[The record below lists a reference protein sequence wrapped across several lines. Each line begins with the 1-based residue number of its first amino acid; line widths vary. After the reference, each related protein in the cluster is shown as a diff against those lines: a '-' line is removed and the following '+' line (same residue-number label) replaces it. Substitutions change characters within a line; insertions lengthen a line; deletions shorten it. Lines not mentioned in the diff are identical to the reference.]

1 MCGEGDIAL
10 KRMNKFRTLKMEL
23 FLLCAVAFIICLFF
37 HAITSTVASE
47 LIDSYFSDRQNIEA
61 IEKRNLKSLQKYV
74 TDKEVT
80 LKEIEQIKSWSL
92 HQENV
97 LLKVYFNGYLI
108 YDSI

>member
-1 MCGEGDIAL
+1 MILQKFSIYKECVGKWDIAL

-61 IEKRNLKSLQKYV
+61 IEKKSQVATKICYR
-74 TDKEVT
+74 
-80 LKEIEQIKSWSL
+80 
-92 HQENV
+92 
-97 LLKVYFNGYLI
+97 
-108 YDSI
+108 

>member
-61 IEKRNLKSLQKYV
+61 IEK
-74 TDKEVT
+74 
-80 LKEIEQIKSWSL
+80 EISSRYKNMLQIKKSHL
-92 HQENV
+92 R
-97 LLKVYFNGYLI
+97 K
-108 YDSI
+108 

>member
-47 LIDSYFSDRQNIEA
+47 LIDSYLVIVK
-61 IEKRNLKSLQKYV
+61 ILKQLK
-74 TDKEVT
+74 
-80 LKEIEQIKSWSL
+80 KEISSRYKNMLQIKKSHL
-92 HQENV
+92 R
-97 LLKVYFNGYLI
+97 K
-108 YDSI
+108 